1 MHLRTFAL
9 TIGLIAYHTLLSAQ
23 EWNIGV
29 HIDPIITT
37 PFVEDLTSSPY
48 LKISPAKLTVGA
60 GINLNYKKDKWC
72 VETGVNGMLKTV
84 SVTFDVDERYS
95 SLPYTEQAYKYR
107 THSTSIELP
116 LQIGYLVHQHK
127 DKAEYNVY
135 TFAGAGYELNTIQGY
150 SSTSSLFS
158 SPATAYANG
167 GVNFS
172 DGLPDVGTRNSWV
185 NVIVGFK
192 INAIL
197 RRVGLIDYGMS
208 FHYPIQ
214 TATTYSVNAH
224 VNYAKQDN
232 ISTSFSPRM
241 AHVEFRFCHYFLSYD
256 HQGRKRYKNI

>member
-9 TIGLIAYHTLLSAQ
+9 TIGLMGCNTLLIAQ

-29 HIDPIITT
+29 HLDPIVTT
-37 PFVEDLTSSPY
+37 PFVHDINASHY
-48 LKISPAKLTVGA
+48 LKVAPAKIGIGA

-72 VETGVNGMLKTV
+72 VETGINGMLKTIG
-84 SVTFDVDERYS
+84 VTFDVDKEYS
-95 SLPYTEQAYKYR
+95 NLPYTESKYKYNS
-107 THSTSIELP
+107 HSTSLEVP

-127 DKAEYNVY
+127 NKAEYNVY
-135 TFAGAGYELNTIQGY
+135 TIAGAGYELNTTQGY
-150 SSTSSLFS
+150 SSTSSLYS
-158 SPATAYANG
+158 STATAYANG
-167 GVNFS
+167 GVYFT
-172 DGLPDVGTRNSWV
+172 DGLPEAGTRSSWV

-214 TATTYSVNAH
+214 AAATHSVNAH
-224 VNYAKQDN
+224 VKYIQQDD
-232 ISTSFSPRM
+232 ISATYSPRM

-256 HQGRKRYKNI
+256 RQGRKRYKNI